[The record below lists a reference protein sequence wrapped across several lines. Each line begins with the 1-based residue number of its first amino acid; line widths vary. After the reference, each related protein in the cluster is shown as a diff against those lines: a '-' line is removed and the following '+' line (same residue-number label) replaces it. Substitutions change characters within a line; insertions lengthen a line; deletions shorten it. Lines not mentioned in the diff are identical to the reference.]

1 MLQDRGTDDVAAI
14 AGEKRGGP
22 GITVKAKKERKK
34 GDLTLSLVK
43 RFCGWWS
50 SVTQAHKLAPPGMG
64 ATAQGL
70 LEGIHWGLGMSVGS
84 LLGGVLY
91 SQLGAVP
98 TFYIAAGSLYEYL
111 ERDLIAFKNSSK
123 KRQ

>member
-1 MLQDRGTDDVAAI
+1 
-14 AGEKRGGP
+14 
-22 GITVKAKKERKK
+22 
-34 GDLTLSLVK
+34 
-43 RFCGWWS
+43 
-50 SVTQAHKLAPPGMG
+50 VTQAHKLAPPGMG